1 MINGKKLMK
10 TGITNG
16 NYKNTTNKM
25 RIYNLFFICLSLV
38 TIATKAQSV
47 SDYQQIIQ
55 NNNKTYFYKLFEKNY
70 KSDPEFISRTTLIE
84 EDLEADY
91 TKANVMLANIA
102 VDASLTADDRKMA
115 KELIRFHNS
124 YIALYKIKNEI
135 QASSIFETQDE
146 KTMQQYIAKI
156 EALGDLSLFA
166 AIAKEKETLLGRL
179 KRYASFYKIKHSIDE
194 EKLFAEKKYDEA
206 YVESYISQLE
216 SLTDMSADKNLLKE
230 KESLTEKLKR
240 YKAKGLELRVAL
252 EDISK
257 KGKRDS
263 KVFENYDKA
272 VAFAKTAKEKYQE
285 FPYLYKIAQEAITN
299 LKTVEVAKLI
309 IVKANK

>member
-1 MINGKKLMK
+1 MK
-10 TGITNG
+10 MGIMNG
-16 NYKNTTNKM
+16 NHKNTTNKM

-38 TIATKAQSV
+38 TIATKAQGV

-91 TKANVMLANIA
+91 TKANIA
-102 VDASLTADDRKMA
+102 VDASLSADDRKMA

-166 AIAKEKETLLGRL
+166 AIAKEKETLLGKL

-206 YVESYISQLE
+206 YVENYISQLE